1 MYSSIL
7 LVGLLTKTWFYI
19 VTKLI
24 QNCSII
30 IIISYYLVD
39 KYYILETNG

>member
-7 LVGLLTKTWFYI
+7 HVGLLTKAWFYI

-24 QNCSII
+24 QNFDKYS
-30 IIISYYLVD
+30 YLVD